1 MHAYRKSLWKP
12 SGALAGLLIHKSSS
26 FEKFP
31 QLKGVGVKSVEFL
44 DGTQVIYA
52 GNALL
57 RLAVAQ
63 MSAASVNMFGC
74 LKTNPLCQFRKQ
86 RYNHTLNGSW
96 VSSKENLTIAVG
108 IE

>member
-1 MHAYRKSLWKP
+1 MVP
-12 SGALAGLLIHKSSS
+12 
-26 FEKFP
+26 P
-31 QLKGVGVKSVEFL
+31 LKGVGVKSVEFL
-44 DGTQVIYA
+44 DATQVISA
-52 GNALL
+52 GNTFI

-63 MSAASVNMFGC
+63 MSAASVNMFVC
-74 LKTNPLCQFRKQ
+74 LETNLPCQFRKQ